1 MQSAAN
7 FKEAILIY
15 NSATMSIRWRSLAVA
30 LALAAAAAPAAQD
43 QPDPA
48 PPSPPARQVVGTIT
62 GTVYDAQKRPIVG
75 SMVQLTSRGQD
86 GMLRVTGTNEN
97 GHYVFKDL
105 PAGTYD
111 IEVGTLAD
119 VTRRKERIE
128 VRPPFRNIVDFE
140 MGPQEGDKYRQDAAA
155 RLAEVLEKKRAAGQ
169 AGPAGAAAPGGPAA
183 AVTVRGTFVDAQR
196 RPIPEVSVMLLA
208 LEGKGTFQTFSGVDG
223 TFSLPAVPPGRYRVL
238 VASPGYVSIDLK
250 AVDVS
255 PASGLNLSLSLVD
268 YPLNFKGRTEDRL
281 PPEEP
286 LQAPSERPTSPAS
299 GPRNSRCAS
308 ARPDRGPALPP
319 A

>member
-1 MQSAAN
+1 M
-7 FKEAILIY
+7 
-15 NSATMSIRWRSLAVA
+15 
-30 LALAAAAAPAAQD
+30 ALAAAAAPAAQD

-48 PPSPPARQVVGTIT
+48 PPSPPERQVVGTIT

-111 IEVGTLAD
+111 LEVGTVAD

-140 MGPQEGDKYRQDAAA
+140 MGPQEGDKNRQDAAA
-155 RLAEVLEKKRAAGQ
+155 RLAEVLKKKPAAGQ
-169 AGPAGAAAPGGPAA
+169 AGPVGAAAPGGPGGPGGPAA
-183 AVTVRGTFVDAQR
+183 AVPVRGTFVDAQR
-196 RPIPEVSVMLLA
+196 GPIPEVSIMLLA

-286 LQAPSERPTSPAS
+286 LQAPSES
-299 GPRNSRCAS
+299 
-308 ARPDRGPALPP
+308 RPDSR
-319 A
+319 